1 MGASIPKQ
9 YIKLMG
15 LEIALHSLDTF
26 LACDVAEIVIV
37 CAEEW
42 QHIFKDHL
50 EKVGPTEVDVKF
62 TTGGK
67 ERQDSV
73 NNGLAKIDA
82 PIVAIHDGARPLVTK
97 EEVERVVADAREHG
111 AALLAVR
118 TKATIKQ
125 AVGESDT
132 FVEST
137 PKRKLLWEAH
147 TPQVIRSELLRKGF
161 EKAEKEGLDVTDDVS
176 LVEQLG
182 EKVKLTEGEYT
193 NIKVTTPEDIAV
205 AETILK
211 ERGFVAPA
219 ACWARPER
227 NAAGWL
233 FVSCMSM
240 SVPAVRYS
248 DWDCQGARLV
258 QPRRRIGVAVLRNN
272 ASDDVYYQKVVLFS
286 AALALQVNKLT
297 SKLDEQQSLLESEQ
311 DNAAASEVVRQQR
324 ADSSASASGLQE
336 MQRQKAQRAQ
346 DAEGS
351 EETLK
356 QRYPRR
362 WYDSIMP
369 FQPPWDSRPTV
380 GEVRQRLEDQTN
392 HAVGSLANSS
402 QIVDSKFCFP
412 RTRQNGGDAELG
424 TVQLP
429 RLVGEYSTKSFQNKL
444 GDMLQKEAQQG
455 EVCDESPCRWTL
467 AEECHADIFARYGFK
482 SGTGVERL
490 RPIVLIFQKFPDLA
504 DKVQKLWK
512 LLGLKSSPAE
522 FFIDDK
528 PQEVSQELPVPQT
541 EKRILSK
548 ARALAFQAELLG
560 AFSAPAF
567 QKKLAEMSRKH
578 FTHLQA
584 ELDSILEKTKLEY
597 GYEASSKGLQ
607 DLDVDMQQFDNDAD
621 IFVSA
626 VAIEEALFP
635 YCQTGRALATDKD
648 SWKID
653 FLGGKPTRPMPN
665 VKFDPVAQMIAVEPE
680 GFLFR
685 KKWVEIE
692 KDVDIRTFDSRGSPS
707 FQNGISCLR
716 RCADVEQACEGYYH
730 LRGRAELALPLQR
743 RILPQYGFQGSRAG
757 VLDMVSHC
765 SQFITDPEV
774 ARLFDDIN
782 LKLGM
787 TPAACAR
794 FRDTA
799 CMLPGEAP
807 APCPTAI
814 LRSDVTAPMAESASI
829 AAGSGSN

>member
-1 MGASIPKQ
+1 MAECRDADTQVLKMTRARA
-9 YIKLMG
+9 KAMLM
-15 LEIALHSLDTF
+15 E
-26 LACDVAEIVIV
+26 
-37 CAEEW
+37 
-42 QHIFKDHL
+42 
-50 EKVGPTEVDVKF
+50 
-62 TTGGK
+62 
-67 ERQDSV
+67 
-73 NNGLAKIDA
+73 
-82 PIVAIHDGARPLVTK
+82 
-97 EEVERVVADAREHG
+97 
-111 AALLAVR
+111 
-118 TKATIKQ
+118 
-125 AVGESDT
+125 
-132 FVEST
+132 
-137 PKRKLLWEAH
+137 
-147 TPQVIRSELLRKGF
+147 
-161 EKAEKEGLDVTDDVS
+161 
-176 LVEQLG
+176 
-182 EKVKLTEGEYT
+182 
-193 NIKVTTPEDIAV
+193 
-205 AETILK
+205 
-211 ERGFVAPA
+211 
-219 ACWARPER
+219 
-227 NAAGWL
+227 
-233 FVSCMSM
+233 
-240 SVPAVRYS
+240 
-248 DWDCQGARLV
+248 
-258 QPRRRIGVAVLRNN
+258 
-272 ASDDVYYQKVVLFS
+272 
-286 AALALQVNKLT
+286 
-297 SKLDEQQSLLESEQ
+297 
-311 DNAAASEVVRQQR
+311 
-324 ADSSASASGLQE
+324 
-336 MQRQKAQRAQ
+336 
-346 DAEGS
+346 
-351 EETLK
+351 
-356 QRYPRR
+356 
-362 WYDSIMP
+362 
-369 FQPPWDSRPTV
+369 
-380 GEVRQRLEDQTN
+380 
-392 HAVGSLANSS
+392 
-402 QIVDSKFCFP
+402 
-412 RTRQNGGDAELG
+412 
-424 TVQLP
+424 
-429 RLVGEYSTKSFQNKL
+429 LVGEYSTKSFQNKL

-578 FTHLQA
+578 FTHLQDPDSRA
-584 ELDSILEKTKLEY
+584 ELDSILEKTKLEILPVY

-635 YCQTGRALATDKD
+635 YCQTGRALATDKGP
-648 SWKID
+648 
-653 FLGGKPTRPMPN
+653 LGRTGSKPTTA
-665 VKFDPVAQMIAVEPE
+665 FTVAK
-680 GFLFR
+680 LLR
-685 KKWVEIE
+685 KQLAA
-692 KDVDIRTFDSRGSPS
+692 FSSPS

>member
-211 ERGFVAPA
+211 ERSEAGTSVGATQTKDRSGCAPVF
-219 ACWARPER
+219 
-227 NAAGWL
+227 G
-233 FVSCMSM
+233 S
-240 SVPAVRYS
+240 
-248 DWDCQGARLV
+248 G
-258 QPRRRIGVAVLRNN
+258 NN
-272 ASDDVYYQKVVLFS
+272 ASDDVYYQKV
-286 AALALQVNKLT
+286 AEQQEKA
-297 SKLDEQQSLLESEQ
+297 QQSLLESEQ

-324 ADSSASASGLQE
+324 ERVVSTYVMSTRLQE

-578 FTHLQA
+578 FTHLQDPDSRA
-584 ELDSILEKTKLEY
+584 ELDSILEKTKLEILPVY

-635 YCQTGRALATDKD
+635 YCQTGRALATDKGP
-648 SWKID
+648 
-653 FLGGKPTRPMPN
+653 LGRTGSKPTTA
-665 VKFDPVAQMIAVEPE
+665 FTVAK
-680 GFLFR
+680 LLR
-685 KKWVEIE
+685 KQLAA
-692 KDVDIRTFDSRGSPS
+692 FSSPS

>member
-1 MGASIPKQ
+1 MAECRDADTQVLKMTRARA
-9 YIKLMG
+9 KAMLM
-15 LEIALHSLDTF
+15 E
-26 LACDVAEIVIV
+26 
-37 CAEEW
+37 
-42 QHIFKDHL
+42 
-50 EKVGPTEVDVKF
+50 
-62 TTGGK
+62 
-67 ERQDSV
+67 
-73 NNGLAKIDA
+73 
-82 PIVAIHDGARPLVTK
+82 
-97 EEVERVVADAREHG
+97 
-111 AALLAVR
+111 
-118 TKATIKQ
+118 
-125 AVGESDT
+125 
-132 FVEST
+132 
-137 PKRKLLWEAH
+137 
-147 TPQVIRSELLRKGF
+147 
-161 EKAEKEGLDVTDDVS
+161 
-176 LVEQLG
+176 
-182 EKVKLTEGEYT
+182 
-193 NIKVTTPEDIAV
+193 
-205 AETILK
+205 
-211 ERGFVAPA
+211 
-219 ACWARPER
+219 
-227 NAAGWL
+227 
-233 FVSCMSM
+233 
-240 SVPAVRYS
+240 
-248 DWDCQGARLV
+248 
-258 QPRRRIGVAVLRNN
+258 
-272 ASDDVYYQKVVLFS
+272 
-286 AALALQVNKLT
+286 
-297 SKLDEQQSLLESEQ
+297 
-311 DNAAASEVVRQQR
+311 
-324 ADSSASASGLQE
+324 
-336 MQRQKAQRAQ
+336 
-346 DAEGS
+346 
-351 EETLK
+351 
-356 QRYPRR
+356 
-362 WYDSIMP
+362 
-369 FQPPWDSRPTV
+369 
-380 GEVRQRLEDQTN
+380 
-392 HAVGSLANSS
+392 
-402 QIVDSKFCFP
+402 
-412 RTRQNGGDAELG
+412 
-424 TVQLP
+424 
-429 RLVGEYSTKSFQNKL
+429 LVGEYSTKSFQNKL

-455 EVCDESPCRWTL
+455 EVCDESPCRWAL

-528 PQEVSQELPVPQT
+528 PQQVSQELPVPQT

-578 FTHLQA
+578 FTHLQDPDSRA
-584 ELDSILEKTKLEY
+584 ELDSILEKTKLEILPVY

-635 YCQTGRALATDKD
+635 YCQTGRALTTDKGP
-648 SWKID
+648 
-653 FLGGKPTRPMPN
+653 LGRTGSKPTTA
-665 VKFDPVAQMIAVEPE
+665 FTVAK
-680 GFLFR
+680 LLR
-685 KKWVEIE
+685 KQLAA
-692 KDVDIRTFDSRGSPS
+692 FSSPS

-799 CMLPGEAP
+799 CMLFGEAP

>member
-578 FTHLQA
+578 FTHLQDPDSRA
-584 ELDSILEKTKLEY
+584 ELDSILEKTKLEILPVY

-635 YCQTGRALATDKD
+635 YCQTGRALATDKGP
-648 SWKID
+648 
-653 FLGGKPTRPMPN
+653 LGRTGSKPTTA
-665 VKFDPVAQMIAVEPE
+665 FTVAK
-680 GFLFR
+680 LLR
-685 KKWVEIE
+685 KQLAA
-692 KDVDIRTFDSRGSPS
+692 FSSPS